1 MSKNKLPPLQEQGP
15 KLDLSLAKDVS
26 CDNCQNYTFDE
37 TYLMKHVS
45 ALVSPTQKEGFIPIP
60 VFACASC
67 GHINDAFLPP
77 FMRSQKPE
85 EATTTTATQ
94 TTKLDLMR

>member
-1 MSKNKLPPLQEQGP
+1 MPKNKLPPLPEQGP
-15 KLDLSLAKDVS
+15 KLDLSLAKDVQ

-67 GHINDAFLPP
+67 GHVNDAFLPP
-77 FMRSQKPE
+77 FMRSNQE
-85 EATTTTATQ
+85 EQPATATAT